1 MENTKEDALFKGRS
15 SRSCVKMGCSLYL
28 SNFRRILKASWI
40 PAAGFALCAS
50 VLGSIAVI
58 QYPQLN
64 LQAYVNTQSLPS
76 LLESYLAVFVIS
88 LLALVVGGLAEAATY
103 SRAFDMLDH
112 YNREGKMPNG
122 GKWVQFSWR
131 WAWRTLKAFF
141 AAAVGEAVLASVV
154 TALFIV
160 LKIAVN
166 KVGGEELIPQ
176 NMVWIPVAIALVPL
190 SAPLLYVLTKYILD
204 GKQSLWKSLWANY
217 VVGMRHV
224 GLLVVVIFAAV
235 VLVAV
240 VSLFLT
246 FPALVVAVANFQAN
260 FGVILGDPLGMP
272 SYIVP
277 LTAVTMA
284 FAGFV
289 EVMVRMVIF
298 FIGYYAYGSIEATEN
313 EKHHFNEEIQNN

>member
-28 SNFRRILKASWI
+28 SNFRKTLKASWI
-40 PAAGFALCAS
+40 PAAGYALCAS
-50 VLGSIAVI
+50 LLGLIAVI

-64 LQAYVNTQSLPS
+64 LQAYVNPQSLPS
-76 LLESYLAVFVIS
+76 LFESYLTVFVVS
-88 LLALVVGGLAEAATY
+88 LVALVVGGLAETATY
-103 SRAFDMLDH
+103 SRAFEMLDH
-112 YNREGKMPNG
+112 YNREGKMPNEK
-122 GKWVQFSWR
+122 KWMQFSWR
-131 WAWRTLKAFF
+131 WAWRTLKAFIAVAVVEVIL
-141 AAAVGEAVLASVV
+141 AAVV
-154 TALFIV
+154 TALFFG
-160 LKIAVN
+160 LMMTVN
-166 KVGGEELIPQ
+166 KVGGSELIPQ
-176 NMVWIPVAIALVPL
+176 QLVWIPAVIALVPL
-190 SAPLLYVLTKYILD
+190 SAPLLYVLTKYVLD
-204 GKQSLWKSLWANY
+204 GKQTLWKSLWANY
-217 VVGMRHV
+217 VVAMRHV
-224 GLLVVVIFAAV
+224 GMLVVVILSAV

-246 FPALVVAVANFQAN
+246 FPALVVATANFHAN

-289 EVMVRMVIF
+289 EVMVRMLIF
-298 FIGYYAYGSIEATEN
+298 FIGYYAYGSIEAMEN